1 MEDASEINKHLPV
14 SNEKE
19 YTAYLYNAF
28 ETNYANGIYQFA
40 FLAYYMLLMSFVS
53 FKIWQVNRNLSSKVM
68 LSQHLKKQLNK
79 TKAPLTL
86 DRGNTTM
93 NRHILQFI
101 ESLLPV
107 NTFESLTMLR
117 NSIAHVNG
125 RIHVIDR
132 DISDQGITEVLEII
146 NRIECKLKHV
156 IENCYF
162 NFLLDSR
169 NPEGRED
176 MENANQINEV
186 LIHKNCLSEQDIAYC
201 VGYDIAILQD
211 YEGFDEM
218 KSLHETLLQLYPPE
232 VD

>member
-1 MEDASEINKHLPV
+1 MEEASEINKHLPV
-14 SNEKE
+14 SNERE

-53 FKIWQVNRNLSSKVM
+53 FKIWQANWRMDSRVSQYLKNRLRKA
-68 LSQHLKKQLNK
+68 
-79 TKAPLTL
+79 KAPLTL
-86 DRGNTTM
+86 DIGTTTM
-93 NRHILQFI
+93 NRHILEFV
-101 ESLLPV
+101 EGLLPA
-107 NTFESLTMLR
+107 NTFRSLTMLR
-117 NSIAHVNG
+117 NRIAHVNG
-125 RIHVIDR
+125 RIHVLDR
-132 DISDQGITEVLEII
+132 DVSDQGITEILEII
-146 NRIECKLKHV
+146 NRIECKFKHV

-169 NPEGRED
+169 NPEERED